1 MIIHLE
7 KGTNMKYEIS
17 GSAASGLLHKFLFI
31 KNPGL
36 ISLVFFSL
44 SLTILNYAQEEKIFN
59 DNPAQINSN
68 NSTIVSDLADTLQKS
83 DTTIS
88 TGNDLSSLSL
98 AFKPKLL
105 PDNMSFT
112 EKFLWDENG
121 FMRKIGIAGPL
132 TAESRKDEI
141 QARRTMLSIHQ
152 IAGVTTLGLM
162 IASAYYGQKVIDG
175 RRNFSG
181 THQTLVTFTIGTYAL
196 TGLLAILS
204 PPPLIR
210 RGDEESTTSIHKT
223 LAWVHLAGMIIT
235 PIIGSMISQRHHVLN
250 MDKAH
255 FHQVLGYITTATF
268 ATSIIVLFF

>member
-1 MIIHLE
+1 
-7 KGTNMKYEIS
+7 MKDERS
-17 GSAASGLLHKFLFI
+17 GSAGSGLLHKFLFI

-44 SLTILNYAQEEKIFN
+44 SLTILNYAQEVKIFN
-59 DNPAQINSN
+59 NNPALINSN
-68 NSTIVSDLADTLQKS
+68 NSVPVRNSTDTLQNS
-83 DTTIS
+83 DSTTIS

-105 PDNMSFT
+105 PDNISFT
-112 EKFLWDENG
+112 EKFLWGENG

-162 IASAYYGQKVIDG
+162 LASAYYGQKVIDG

-210 RGDEESTTSIHKT
+210 RDDEESTTSIHKT
-223 LAWVHLAGMIIT
+223 LAWIHFAGMIIT